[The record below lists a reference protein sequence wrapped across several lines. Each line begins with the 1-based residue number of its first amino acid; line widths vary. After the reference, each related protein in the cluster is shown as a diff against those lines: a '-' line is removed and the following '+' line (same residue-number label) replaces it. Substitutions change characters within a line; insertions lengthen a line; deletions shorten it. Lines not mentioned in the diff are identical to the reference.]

1 MKMVTESIINIDIE
15 QLELFL
21 KNTDDK
27 SIYKTQFEKELYK
40 FPGCV
45 ELWEKYLKY
54 LNLLFPDA
62 YFETLNRAVKET
74 QFDLS
79 RSFVIWDL
87 FYEYLLSDLGDASK
101 LELLNSSFQLRLT
114 IPHITIDSTIE
125 KYSKF
130 INLTSPDLYVQK
142 MKLVSQQR
150 RNMNKLVGDIE
161 SWEIR
166 LSQQKSNPF
175 NWMEYISWLKRN
187 KSIKQ
192 TIKMAIIKSTFERAI
207 EHSKCDNEWYNFWK
221 WYDEQNHV
229 FNLNEFYL
237 RMITIYPTSGVAWK
251 NYLTSSSNSFSSL
264 SAARAFLL
272 DSRVIERTAE
282 LEDFKRICFSLFVL
296 EINLLNKGTEEVI
309 EFLLLDIDLIFPLS
323 LKYHDVFHDVEKA
336 CIEIYEKLQLIEDA
350 SKCVESLILDNF
362 SNTQAETY
370 LYAIDFYKKY
380 NNGDSIERVF
390 EKFDQKVAEVDWPER
405 IIQEQKRYALVNLSF
420 EQYNKMESKCSD
432 LISTIQDLK
441 AEYNEKTEEPET
453 MSMEKQDNYLA
464 IDIESKKRH
473 QENCEEKEETESENI
488 TEQNAKRRKREPER
502 PPRDREHL
510 SLLVNPIPEGTT
522 EGDILGFFKGYAE
535 PRNVYLSGQNA
546 IVEFNSEADV
556 LTAMTK
562 NHKSLKNQPMR
573 VVELKDNILWVTN
586 FPPQFFKKDIENLF
600 LPVVKHILNIRFPT
614 LRSGVNRRF
623 CYIDLLSDE
632 HAKLAVEKLD
642 NKELEDDNGKSY
654 KLVVKISNPEQKNS
668 RSGPKEENRQL
679 YITNLDFYK
688 ANSDVLRQLFSP
700 FGSIEKITLPMS
712 NKYNSPKKMNDG
724 YGFIDFSNS
733 ESASKALSLN
743 GNKLGK
749 RNMLVELSKST
760 TKRISVIDKSES
772 SEHIKSREEIN
783 LKTIS
788 IMNLDDK
795 VTSEQLLS
803 IVEEVGAIRK
813 LILRPDMAG
822 AYVEFENACDSGK
835 AAMLLN
841 GKKIGD
847 RAISIGERNDLSKLA
862 NKTTKPPV
870 NMKASNLFVPVS
882 VLRKKQQ
889 KFVETT
895 EKLNGEGSEKD
906 ISTRKDTQSAT
917 VPDNKNGKTNDDFRK
932 MFLK

>member
-1 MKMVTESIINIDIE
+1 
-15 QLELFL
+15 
-21 KNTDDK
+21 
-27 SIYKTQFEKELYK
+27 
-40 FPGCV
+40 
-45 ELWEKYLKY
+45 
-54 LNLLFPDA
+54 
-62 YFETLNRAVKET
+62 
-74 QFDLS
+74 
-79 RSFVIWDL
+79 
-87 FYEYLLSDLGDASK
+87 
-101 LELLNSSFQLRLT
+101 
-114 IPHITIDSTIE
+114 
-125 KYSKF
+125 
-130 INLTSPDLYVQK
+130 
-142 MKLVSQQR
+142 
-150 RNMNKLVGDIE
+150 
-161 SWEIR
+161 
-166 LSQQKSNPF
+166 
-175 NWMEYISWLKRN
+175 
-187 KSIKQ
+187 
-192 TIKMAIIKSTFERAI
+192 MAIIKSTFERAI

-251 NYLTSSSNSFSSL
+251 NYLMSSSNSFSSL

-510 SLLVNPIPEGTT
+510 TLLVNPIPEGTT

-724 YGFIDFSNS
+724 YGFVDFSNS
-733 ESASKALSLN
+733 ESATKALSLN

-803 IVEEVGAIRK
+803 I
-813 LILRPDMAG
+813 
-822 AYVEFENACDSGK
+822 
-835 AAMLLN
+835 
-841 GKKIGD
+841 
-847 RAISIGERNDLSKLA
+847 
-862 NKTTKPPV
+862 
-870 NMKASNLFVPVS
+870 
-882 VLRKKQQ
+882 QQ
-889 KFVETT
+889 CF
-895 EKLNGEGSEKD
+895 
-906 ISTRKDTQSAT
+906 
-917 VPDNKNGKTNDDFRK
+917 
-932 MFLK
+932 